1 MPIADRRALTWT
13 AAALPL
19 AMVTSNLTFSQTAER
34 AAGASGNPAPA
45 KDVTGPLAHYLV
57 TSTYDDLPGIVRKEG
72 ARTLLT
78 GSASRS
84 ADRVTRRQ
92 RSRSLRSR
100 SSRAPSR
107 PHCWVAA
114 NDLTL

>member
-34 AAGASGNPAPA
+34 AAGASDNPAPA

-57 TSTYDDLPGIVRKEG
+57 TATYDDLPGNVRKEG

-84 ADRVTRRQ
+84 ADRVTDGRDRG
-92 RSRSLRSR
+92 RCA
-100 SSRAPSR
+100 RAVLGP
-107 PHCWVAA
+107 PAG
-114 NDLTL
+114 LTVGSPRTI